1 MTDSILKSKNKSVL
15 IVSVVVGVVLIY
27 IFASLA
33 IDRGNLWWYLIFIVL
48 TLKVIRDFLTLVKIF
63 IQK

>member
-1 MTDSILKSKNKSVL
+1 MTDSILKSKNRSVL
-15 IVSVVVGVVLIY
+15 IVSIVVGVVLIY

-33 IDRGNLWWYLIFIVL
+33 IDRGNLWWYLIFIIL